1 MAPGP
6 LTPIA
11 FFTHPQL
18 QPVALV
24 AVAGS
29 TGWYLLARRRV
40 LNSGK
45 AWRAWRTAAF
55 LAGELVILVASA
67 SGLLAFAQTNFS
79 ALATWYASLGIV
91 GPGLVALGAPL
102 RLGDLASL
110 GSPPEPD
117 AAGGDPVGAFIAN
130 RFVRAVTFPLVTWV
144 AFATSGGVFF
154 FTGLVGDTLANT
166 WVAQASTVALV
177 LIGLAFWWVVVA
189 ADRAPWKLG
198 YWQRIFYLLM
208 AFPLFGVLGMTLQ
221 SETSRIAP
229 YISLGSLH
237 LGAAALWVAGETVA
251 LYATIAVFVQWLRD
265 DERNAVAHDQASE
278 AAAARQLALWRAS
291 RDAAARAR

>member
-6 LTPIA
+6 LSPLA

-18 QPVALV
+18 QPVTLV

-29 TGWYLLARRRV
+29 TAWYLRARRRV
-40 LNSGK
+40 VSSGRSWG
-45 AWRAWRTAAF
+45 AWQTVSF
-55 LAGELVILVASA
+55 LAGELVMLVAAA
-67 SGLLAFAQTNFS
+67 SGLLAFAETNFS
-79 ALATWYASLGIV
+79 ALATWYASLGVV

-102 RLGDLASL
+102 RLGELASL
-110 GSPPEPD
+110 ASPPGPD
-117 AAGGDPVGAFIAN
+117 GARRDPVGGFVSN
-130 RFVRAVTFPLVTWV
+130 RFVRAVTCPLVTWV
-144 AFATSGGVFF
+144 AFAASGMVFF
-154 FTGLVGDTLANT
+154 FTGLASDALSDT
-166 WVAQASTVALV
+166 WVAQASTIALV

-189 ADRAPWKLG
+189 ANRAPWKLG
-198 YWQRIFYLLM
+198 YWQRIFYLL
-208 AFPLFGVLGMTLQ
+208 ASFPLFGVLGMTLQ

-229 YISLGSLH
+229 YVSLGSLH
-237 LGAAALWVAGETVA
+237 LGAAVLWVAGETVA